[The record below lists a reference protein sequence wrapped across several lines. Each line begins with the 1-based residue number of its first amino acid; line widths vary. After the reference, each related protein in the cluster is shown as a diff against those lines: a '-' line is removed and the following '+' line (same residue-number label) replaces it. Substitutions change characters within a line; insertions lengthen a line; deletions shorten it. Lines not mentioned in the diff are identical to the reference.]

1 MFVLTGVG
9 DGGTATN
16 VTFDGATNVAFFDSP
31 WHMAVMAHG

>member
-16 VTFDGATNVAFFDSP
+16 VTFDGGTATNVAFF
-31 WHMAVMAHG
+31 